1 MFNSII
7 VQWFVTVQ
15 AAIMPYALPVAL
27 RRRPRKSKLS
37 NIFIGL
43 IFFLGSFGAL
53 AGCQYSADS
62 DSFRVQRI
70 IDGDSI
76 RVTASGQAL
85 EVRLAGIDAPEYRQP
100 FADQAKRRLAEL
112 VLDRE
117 VRLRDAEQDRYGRTV
132 AVLIRAS
139 DDLVVNAELIRQ
151 GAAWAHPKYAYP
163 GWFKLEREARS
174 ARHGLWADARA
185 IPPWDWRREHGTTHS
200 RK

>member
-85 EVRLAGIDAPEYRQP
+85 EVRLAGIDAPES
-100 FADQAKRRLAEL
+100 E
-112 VLDRE
+112 
-117 VRLRDAEQDRYGRTV
+117 
-132 AVLIRAS
+132 
-139 DDLVVNAELIRQ
+139 
-151 GAAWAHPKYAYP
+151 
-163 GWFKLEREARS
+163 
-174 ARHGLWADARA
+174 
-185 IPPWDWRREHGTTHS
+185 
-200 RK
+200 